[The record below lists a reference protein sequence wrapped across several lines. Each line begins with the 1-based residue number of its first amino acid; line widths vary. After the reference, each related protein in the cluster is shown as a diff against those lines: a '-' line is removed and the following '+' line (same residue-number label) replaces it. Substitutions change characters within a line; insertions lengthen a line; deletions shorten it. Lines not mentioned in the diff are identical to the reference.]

1 MGSCCSRVNREDSF
15 DEVERRKSKDL
26 GEVNSRRRSSGL
38 SRYSID
44 GKHVLEDPL
53 RIAAF
58 NVRKFGAKKMKDQ
71 TVVDIL
77 VKIILQFDV
86 ILIQEVLDKTE
97 KSLLSLLEAV
107 NAGVSVAGDS
117 EAAANFRLISSPR
130 LGRAEPREQ
139 YAFFYRAEKVSVVDS
154 DVYPDEEED
163 TFIREPF
170 VVKFSSDIIAGI
182 DDFVIVA
189 IHTQPKVDNIGDS
202 ITV

>member
-1 MGSCCSRVNREDSF
+1 M
-15 DEVERRKSKDL
+15 
-26 GEVNSRRRSSGL
+26 
-38 SRYSID
+38 
-44 GKHVLEDPL
+44 
-53 RIAAF
+53 
-58 NVRKFGAKKMKDQ
+58 
-71 TVVDIL
+71 
-77 VKIILQFDV
+77 KIILQFDV

-97 KSLLSLLEAV
+97 KSLLFLLEAI
-107 NAGVSVAGDS
+107 NAGVSEAGDS

-139 YAFFYRAEKVSVVDS
+139 YAFFYRWIMIATGLLVLIIRIARAEKVSVVDS

-189 IHTQPKVDNIGDS
+189 IHTQPKVDNICDI
-202 ITV
+202 ITA